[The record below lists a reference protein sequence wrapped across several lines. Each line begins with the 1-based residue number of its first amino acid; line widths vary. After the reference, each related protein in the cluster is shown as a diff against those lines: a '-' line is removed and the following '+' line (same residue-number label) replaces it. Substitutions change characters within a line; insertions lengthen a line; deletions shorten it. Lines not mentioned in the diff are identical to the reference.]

1 MGRKYG
7 PALSHSFP
15 AIYDVDSPEANN
27 FIFLSLHFFVC
38 AVMTMVTS
46 NSCPTAYIMRIKGD
60 DGYEE
65 LGTWNALRKL
75 KATIFHQKSP
85 R

>member
-7 PALSHSFP
+7 PALSHSFL
-15 AIYDVDSPEANN
+15 AIYDVDNPETNH
-27 FIFLSLHFFVC
+27 FIFLSLPFFVC
-38 AVMTMVTS
+38 AVTTMVTS
-46 NSCPTAYIMRIKGD
+46 NICPTAYIMRIKGD
-60 DGYEE
+60 DGCEE
-65 LGTWNALRKL
+65 LGTWDALRKL